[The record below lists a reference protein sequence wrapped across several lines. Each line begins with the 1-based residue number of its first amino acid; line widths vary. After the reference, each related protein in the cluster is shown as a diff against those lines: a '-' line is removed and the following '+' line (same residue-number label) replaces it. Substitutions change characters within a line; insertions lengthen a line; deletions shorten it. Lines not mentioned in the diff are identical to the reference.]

1 MPWHEPR
8 GAGRH
13 KHLRHFFDQ
22 ILPTR
27 DVGEITTGT
36 DSIHAVEAVQSI
48 LRLIRNRQVTQAW
61 PPCCCFG
68 EESGSD

>member
-1 MPWHEPR
+1 MPWREPG
-8 GAGRH
+8 GAGRR

-27 DVGEITTGT
+27 DVEGHHNGT
-36 DSIHAVEAVQSI
+36 DSIHVVEAVQSI
-48 LRLIRNRQVTQAW
+48 LRLVRNRQVTQAW
-61 PPCCCFG
+61 TPCCFG